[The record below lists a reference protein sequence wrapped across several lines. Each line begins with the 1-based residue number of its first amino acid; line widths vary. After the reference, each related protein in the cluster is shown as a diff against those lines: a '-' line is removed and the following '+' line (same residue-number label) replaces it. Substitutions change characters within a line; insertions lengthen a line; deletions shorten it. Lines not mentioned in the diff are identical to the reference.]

1 MARIDLVDLAHS
13 YGGNDAP
20 QELFALKP
28 VTMTWRQGGA
38 YALLG
43 PSGCGKTTLLNLIS
57 GIVTP
62 SRGKI
67 LFDGADITPLST
79 QKRNIAQVFQFPVI
93 YDTMTVG
100 QNLAFPLKNRGVP
113 KAEVDARVKQIA
125 DLLDLTPYLGRKA
138 TRLTADAKQKI
149 SLGRG
154 LVRSDVAAVLFDE
167 PLTVIDPELK
177 WQLRSKLKAL
187 HRELDLTMIYVT
199 HDQTEALTFA
209 DTVVVMHD
217 GRVVQSGTPA
227 ELFDKPAHT
236 FVGYF
241 IGSPGM
247 NIVPADVSGHEARID
262 GHVIGLHRNY
272 GVLPAGAK
280 IEIGVRPEFVNVAAP
295 ASGLLS
301 ATIERIDDLG
311 RVRFARVRIGDAK
324 FAARVPPGFS
334 VSDNIGRARVR
345 SRPCSRL
352 CRQPSGR
359 GGCLMDKT
367 INQKAWFLVLPV
379 FLVVAFSAI
388 LPLMTVVNY
397 SMQDTFGNNQFFWN
411 GVGWFKELLDPSTDL
426 GGRFLASLG
435 RNLLFSAIILA
446 IEVPLG
452 IVVALSMPREGWTV
466 AVCLVILALP
476 LLIPWNVVGTI
487 WQIFG
492 RPDIGL
498 LGYTLNS
505 LGIDYNY
512 VSNEFDA
519 WATVIVMDV
528 WHWTSLVALLCY
540 AGLKSIPDAYYQAAQ
555 IDGASRWAVF
565 KAIQLPKMNRVLLIA
580 VLLRFMD
587 SFMIYTEP
595 FVVTG
600 GGPGNST
607 TFVSIELVKIA
618 LGQFDLGK
626 AAALSLVYNLI
637 ILIVCWIFYTVM
649 TNAGTERPEKK
660 GAA

>member
-20 QELFALKP
+20 QESFALKP

-43 PSGCGKTTLLNLIS
+43 PSGCGKTTLLNVIS
-57 GIVTP
+57 GIITP

-67 LFDGADITPLST
+67 LFDAEDITPLST

-113 KAEVDARVKQIA
+113 KAEIDRRVA
-125 DLLDLTPYLGRKA
+125 DIGRLLDLEPYLNRKA

-247 NIVPADVSGHEARID
+247 NILAAEVRGREATVD
-262 GHVIGLHRNY
+262 GHVIALNRAYDN
-272 GVLPAGAK
+272 LPAGAK
-280 IEIGVRPEFVNVAAP
+280 IEIGVRPEFVDAVAP
-295 ASGLLS
+295 APGLLTS
-301 ATIERIDDLG
+301 KIERIDDLG
-311 RVRFARVRIGDAK
+311 RIRFARVRIGEAK
-324 FAARVPPGFS
+324 IAARAPAGF
-334 VSDNIGRARVR
+334 
-345 SRPCSRL
+345 
-352 CRQPSGR
+352 
-359 GGCLMDKT
+359 T
-367 INQKAWFLVLPV
+367 
-379 FLVVAFSAI
+379 SADGTAG
-388 LPLMTVVNY
+388 LR
-397 SMQDTFGNNQFFWN
+397 F
-411 GVGWFKELLDPSTDL
+411 DPSHVHVYAD
-426 GGRFLASLG
+426 SL
-435 RNLLFSAIILA
+435 
-446 IEVPLG
+446 
-452 IVVALSMPREGWTV
+452 
-466 AVCLVILALP
+466 LV
-476 LLIPWNVVGTI
+476 
-487 WQIFG
+487 
-492 RPDIGL
+492 
-498 LGYTLNS
+498 
-505 LGIDYNY
+505 
-512 VSNEFDA
+512 E
-519 WATVIVMDV
+519 
-528 WHWTSLVALLCY
+528 
-540 AGLKSIPDAYYQAAQ
+540 
-555 IDGASRWAVF
+555 
-565 KAIQLPKMNRVLLIA
+565 
-580 VLLRFMD
+580 
-587 SFMIYTEP
+587 
-595 FVVTG
+595 
-600 GGPGNST
+600 
-607 TFVSIELVKIA
+607 
-618 LGQFDLGK
+618 
-626 AAALSLVYNLI
+626 
-637 ILIVCWIFYTVM
+637 
-649 TNAGTERPEKK
+649 

>member
-20 QELFALKP
+20 EESFALKP

-67 LFDGADITPLST
+67 LFDGADITQAST

-100 QNLAFPLKNRGVP
+100 QNLAFPLKNRGIAR
-113 KAEVDARVKQIA
+113 AEIDARVAEIA
-125 DLLDLTPYLGRKA
+125 KLLDLTPVLNRKA

-247 NIVPADVSGHEARID
+247 NIVPAQVAGREARID
-262 GHVIGLHRNY
+262 DHVIALNRSY
-272 GVLPAGAK
+272 ALPGTAK
-280 IEIGVRPEFVNVAAP
+280 VEIGIRPEFVDIAP
-295 ASGLLS
+295 PGPGLLS
-301 ATIERIDDLG
+301 AMIERIDDLG
-311 RVRFARVRIGDAK
+311 RVRFARVRVGDARLS
-324 FAARVPPGFS
+324 ARVPPDFS
-334 VSDNIGRARVR
+334 VPDNSAGLIFNPARVHVYAD
-345 SRPCSRL
+345 SL
-352 CRQPSGR
+352 
-359 GGCLMDKT
+359 
-367 INQKAWFLVLPV
+367 LV
-379 FLVVAFSAI
+379 
-388 LPLMTVVNY
+388 
-397 SMQDTFGNNQFFWN
+397 
-411 GVGWFKELLDPSTDL
+411 E
-426 GGRFLASLG
+426 
-435 RNLLFSAIILA
+435 
-446 IEVPLG
+446 
-452 IVVALSMPREGWTV
+452 
-466 AVCLVILALP
+466 
-476 LLIPWNVVGTI
+476 
-487 WQIFG
+487 
-492 RPDIGL
+492 
-498 LGYTLNS
+498 
-505 LGIDYNY
+505 
-512 VSNEFDA
+512 
-519 WATVIVMDV
+519 
-528 WHWTSLVALLCY
+528 
-540 AGLKSIPDAYYQAAQ
+540 
-555 IDGASRWAVF
+555 
-565 KAIQLPKMNRVLLIA
+565 
-580 VLLRFMD
+580 
-587 SFMIYTEP
+587 
-595 FVVTG
+595 
-600 GGPGNST
+600 
-607 TFVSIELVKIA
+607 
-618 LGQFDLGK
+618 
-626 AAALSLVYNLI
+626 
-637 ILIVCWIFYTVM
+637 
-649 TNAGTERPEKK
+649 